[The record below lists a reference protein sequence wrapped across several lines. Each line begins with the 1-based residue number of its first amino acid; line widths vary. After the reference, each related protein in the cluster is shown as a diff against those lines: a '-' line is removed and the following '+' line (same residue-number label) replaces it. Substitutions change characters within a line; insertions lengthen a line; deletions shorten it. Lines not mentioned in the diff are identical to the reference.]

1 MNGLAAAVQLLS
13 RAGTNGFFVEYVCLA
28 TSVID
33 AILRIGIILKHQLKS
48 RNNEIIDELLFQSE
62 EDKIISEREIY
73 RKALKEGIITQ
84 ALFDQL
90 ENLYRK
96 RNKIIHRYII
106 SDITT
111 KHVLG
116 IGMGYEKIIPK
127 ISNRIKELEE
137 RQIELGIGMTISD
150 SDSTESQLKSQ
161 LEEMIAEK
169 HQNAILNRALKKK

>member
-1 MNGLAAAVQLLS
+1 MNGLVAAVQLLS
-13 RAGTNGFFVEYVCLA
+13 RAGTNGFFIEYVCLS

-33 AILRIGIILKHQLKS
+33 ATLRIGIILKHQLKS
-48 RNNEIIDELLFQSE
+48 HNNEIIDELLFQSE

-84 ALFDQL
+84 ALFAQL

-111 KHVLG
+111 KQVLG
-116 IGMGYEKIIPK
+116 IGIQYEKIIPK
-127 ISNRIKELEE
+127 ISNRIKKLEE
-137 RQIELGIGMTISD
+137 RQLELGIGMTTSD
-150 SDSTESQLKSQ
+150 SDRTKSQMKSQ
-161 LEEMIAEK
+161 LEEMSAEK
-169 HQNAILNRALKKK
+169 HQNEMLNRALKKK